1 MILLRKQPA
10 MCMRDT
16 GVTGWNSYVCPR
28 FRENSHGIDAARYSV
43 SPLKTTVC
51 TAKGCVCCCFYRRGM
66 IQIRRHNN
74 ILGGQKYDLRKNRTR
89 NLTITLRVTS
99 SERELFLRGAEKR
112 NMTLT
117 DFLVSAALYK
127 PSHAIKE
134 CKAILKKLNEVQA
147 ELLRAESDHPDY
159 ADVLA
164 AQKELYQLLFLLAR
178 KETI

>member
-1 MILLRKQPA
+1 MISEK
-10 MCMRDT
+10 
-16 GVTGWNSYVCPR
+16 
-28 FRENSHGIDAARYSV
+28 H
-43 SPLKTTVC
+43 
-51 TAKGCVCCCFYRRGM
+51 
-66 IQIRRHNN
+66 
-74 ILGGQKYDLRKNRTR
+74 RTR
-89 NLTITLRVTS
+89 NLTITLRVTP

-112 NMTLT
+112 HMTLT
-117 DFLVSAALYK
+117 DFLISAALYR

-147 ELLRAESDHPDY
+147 ELLRAEFDHPDY

>member
-1 MILLRKQPA
+1 MTARSVAPSPGA
-10 MCMRDT
+10 DT
-16 GVTGWNSYVCPR
+16 N
-28 FRENSHGIDAARYSV
+28 
-43 SPLKTTVC
+43 
-51 TAKGCVCCCFYRRGM
+51 TAT
-66 IQIRRHNN
+66 
-74 ILGGQKYDLRKNRTR
+74 QKLFWEDKSIISEKNRTR

-127 PSHAIKE
+127 PSPAIKE

>member
-1 MILLRKQPA
+1 MTARSVAPSPGA
-10 MCMRDT
+10 DT
-16 GVTGWNSYVCPR
+16 N
-28 FRENSHGIDAARYSV
+28 
-43 SPLKTTVC
+43 TT
-51 TAKGCVCCCFYRRGM
+51 T
-66 IQIRRHNN
+66 
-74 ILGGQKYDLRKNRTR
+74 QKLFWEDKSIISEKNRTR

-127 PSHAIKE
+127 PSPAIKE

>member
-1 MILLRKQPA
+1 MTARSVAPSPGA
-10 MCMRDT
+10 DT
-16 GVTGWNSYVCPR
+16 N
-28 FRENSHGIDAARYSV
+28 
-43 SPLKTTVC
+43 TT
-51 TAKGCVCCCFYRRGM
+51 T
-66 IQIRRHNN
+66 
-74 ILGGQKYDLRKNRTR
+74 QKLFWEDKSIISEKNRTR

>member
-1 MILLRKQPA
+1 MTDNIKRK
-10 MCMRDT
+10 
-16 GVTGWNSYVCPR
+16 
-28 FRENSHGIDAARYSV
+28 
-43 SPLKTTVC
+43 
-51 TAKGCVCCCFYRRGM
+51 
-66 IQIRRHNN
+66 
-74 ILGGQKYDLRKNRTR
+74 R

-99 SERELFLRGAEKR
+99 SERELFLRSAEKR

-127 PSHAIKE
+127 PSPAIKE

-164 AQKELYQLLFLLAR
+164 TQKELYQLLFLLAR

>member
-1 MILLRKQPA
+1 MISEK
-10 MCMRDT
+10 
-16 GVTGWNSYVCPR
+16 
-28 FRENSHGIDAARYSV
+28 H
-43 SPLKTTVC
+43 
-51 TAKGCVCCCFYRRGM
+51 
-66 IQIRRHNN
+66 
-74 ILGGQKYDLRKNRTR
+74 RTR

-117 DFLVSAALYK
+117 DFLVSVALYK
-127 PSHAIKE
+127 PSHAVQE
-134 CKAILKKLNEVQA
+134 CKAILKKLNEVQV

-164 AQKELYQLLFLLAR
+164 TQKELYQLLFLLAR

>member
-1 MILLRKQPA
+1 MISEK
-10 MCMRDT
+10 
-16 GVTGWNSYVCPR
+16 
-28 FRENSHGIDAARYSV
+28 H
-43 SPLKTTVC
+43 
-51 TAKGCVCCCFYRRGM
+51 
-66 IQIRRHNN
+66 
-74 ILGGQKYDLRKNRTR
+74 RTR
-89 NLTITLRVTS
+89 NQTITLRVTP

-117 DFLVSAALYK
+117 DFLVSAALCK
-127 PSHAIKE
+127 PSHAIKD

-164 AQKELYQLLFLLAR
+164 TQKELYQMLFLLAR

>member
-16 GVTGWNSYVCPR
+16 GVTGWNSYVRDTVYDPR

-74 ILGGQKYDLRKNRTR
+74 ILGGQKYDLRKKQNTKPDHHPARYIVGARTFPPGC
-89 NLTITLRVTS
+89 
-99 SERELFLRGAEKR
+99 REKKHDADRFSRQCR
-112 NMTLT
+112 
-117 DFLVSAALYK
+117 AL
-127 PSHAIKE
+127 
-134 CKAILKKLNEVQA
+134 
-147 ELLRAESDHPDY
+147 
-159 ADVLA
+159 
-164 AQKELYQLLFLLAR
+164 
-178 KETI
+178 

>member
-1 MILLRKQPA
+1 MSSEK
-10 MCMRDT
+10 
-16 GVTGWNSYVCPR
+16 
-28 FRENSHGIDAARYSV
+28 H
-43 SPLKTTVC
+43 
-51 TAKGCVCCCFYRRGM
+51 
-66 IQIRRHNN
+66 
-74 ILGGQKYDLRKNRTR
+74 RTR

-127 PSHAIKE
+127 PSPAIKE

-147 ELLRAESDHPDY
+147 QLLSEKSEHPDY
-159 ADVLA
+159 ADVLS
-164 AQKELYQLLFLLAR
+164 AQKDLYRMLFLLAR

>member
-1 MILLRKQPA
+1 MISEK
-10 MCMRDT
+10 
-16 GVTGWNSYVCPR
+16 
-28 FRENSHGIDAARYSV
+28 H
-43 SPLKTTVC
+43 
-51 TAKGCVCCCFYRRGM
+51 
-66 IQIRRHNN
+66 
-74 ILGGQKYDLRKNRTR
+74 RTR
-89 NLTITLRVTS
+89 NQTITLRVTP

-178 KETI
+178 KETIRTYKPKSSPALRIIPTRSPWMKSSLSFASAGKRCTS

>member
-1 MILLRKQPA
+1 MKKFVFCGRK
-10 MCMRDT
+10 DK
-16 GVTGWNSYVCPR
+16 VTMNS
-28 FRENSHGIDAARYSV
+28 
-43 SPLKTTVC
+43 
-51 TAKGCVCCCFYRRGM
+51 
-66 IQIRRHNN
+66 
-74 ILGGQKYDLRKNRTR
+74 
-89 NLTITLRVTS
+89 
-99 SERELFLRGAEKR
+99 
-112 NMTLT
+112 
-117 DFLVSAALYK
+117 K

>member
-1 MILLRKQPA
+1 MISEKR
-10 MCMRDT
+10 
-16 GVTGWNSYVCPR
+16 
-28 FRENSHGIDAARYSV
+28 
-43 SPLKTTVC
+43 
-51 TAKGCVCCCFYRRGM
+51 
-66 IQIRRHNN
+66 
-74 ILGGQKYDLRKNRTR
+74 RTR
-89 NLTITLRVTS
+89 NLTITLRVTP

-127 PSHAIKE
+127 PSHAINE

-147 ELLRAESDHPDY
+147 ELLRAESDYPDY

>member
-1 MILLRKQPA
+1 MI
-10 MCMRDT
+10 
-16 GVTGWNSYVCPR
+16 S
-28 FRENSHGIDAARYSV
+28 E
-43 SPLKTTVC
+43 
-51 TAKGCVCCCFYRRGM
+51 
-66 IQIRRHNN
+66 
-74 ILGGQKYDLRKNRTR
+74 KNRTR

-164 AQKELYQLLFLLAR
+164 AQIKPHFIYNAISAIQYVASMRGQKDIELSFASAG
-178 KETI
+178 KPCTS

>member
-1 MILLRKQPA
+1 MI
-10 MCMRDT
+10 
-16 GVTGWNSYVCPR
+16 S
-28 FRENSHGIDAARYSV
+28 E
-43 SPLKTTVC
+43 
-51 TAKGCVCCCFYRRGM
+51 
-66 IQIRRHNN
+66 
-74 ILGGQKYDLRKNRTR
+74 KNRTR

-99 SERELFLRGAEKR
+99 SERGLFLRGAEKK

-127 PSHAIKE
+127 PSHAINE
-134 CKAILKKLNEVQA
+134 CKVILKKLNEVQA
-147 ELLRAESDHPDY
+147 ELLRAESDYPDY

>member
-1 MILLRKQPA
+1 MGNGLRRLTTARSVAPSPGA
-10 MCMRDT
+10 DT
-16 GVTGWNSYVCPR
+16 N
-28 FRENSHGIDAARYSV
+28 
-43 SPLKTTVC
+43 
-51 TAKGCVCCCFYRRGM
+51 TA
-66 IQIRRHNN
+66 IQKI
-74 ILGGQKYDLRKNRTR
+74 IWEDKSIISEKNRTR

>member
-1 MILLRKQPA
+1 M
-10 MCMRDT
+10 
-16 GVTGWNSYVCPR
+16 SS
-28 FRENSHGIDAARYSV
+28 E
-43 SPLKTTVC
+43 
-51 TAKGCVCCCFYRRGM
+51 
-66 IQIRRHNN
+66 
-74 ILGGQKYDLRKNRTR
+74 KNRTR

-134 CKAILKKLNEVQA
+134 YKAILKKLNEVQA

-159 ADVLA
+159 KNFFDEKDHRDIHDLVVGLKCPWMITYDNAPEIHKIYSGLQAWQFDMVYGVANSGLNSEILFISDVSLLPE
-164 AQKELYQLLFLLAR
+164 KPNDKKIKINLRQL
-178 KETI
+178 

>member
-1 MILLRKQPA
+1 MISEK
-10 MCMRDT
+10 
-16 GVTGWNSYVCPR
+16 
-28 FRENSHGIDAARYSV
+28 H
-43 SPLKTTVC
+43 
-51 TAKGCVCCCFYRRGM
+51 
-66 IQIRRHNN
+66 
-74 ILGGQKYDLRKNRTR
+74 RTR
-89 NLTITLRVTS
+89 NLTITLRVTP

-134 CKAILKKLNEVQA
+134 CKANLKKMNEVQA
-147 ELLRAESDHPDY
+147 EFLRAESDNPDY

>member
-1 MILLRKQPA
+1 VGNGLRRLTTTRSVVPSPGADTNTAIQKIIWEDKNMI
-10 MCMRDT
+10 
-16 GVTGWNSYVCPR
+16 S
-28 FRENSHGIDAARYSV
+28 E
-43 SPLKTTVC
+43 
-51 TAKGCVCCCFYRRGM
+51 
-66 IQIRRHNN
+66 
-74 ILGGQKYDLRKNRTR
+74 KNRTR
-89 NLTITLRVTS
+89 NLTITLRVTP

-164 AQKELYQLLFLLAR
+164 TQKELYQLLFLLAR

>member
-1 MILLRKQPA
+1 MSSEKKQNTKP
-10 MCMRDT
+10 DHH
-16 GVTGWNSYVCPR
+16 P
-28 FRENSHGIDAARYSV
+28 ARYIV
-43 SPLKTTVC
+43 G
-51 TAKGCVCCCFYRRGM
+51 A
-66 IQIRRHNN
+66 
-74 ILGGQKYDLRKNRTR
+74 RT
-89 NLTITLRVTS
+89 
-99 SERELFLRGAEKR
+99 FPPGAEKR

>member
-1 MILLRKQPA
+1 MISEK
-10 MCMRDT
+10 
-16 GVTGWNSYVCPR
+16 
-28 FRENSHGIDAARYSV
+28 H
-43 SPLKTTVC
+43 
-51 TAKGCVCCCFYRRGM
+51 
-66 IQIRRHNN
+66 
-74 ILGGQKYDLRKNRTR
+74 RTR
-89 NLTITLRVTS
+89 NQTITLRVTS

-127 PSHAIKE
+127 PSRAIKE
-134 CKAILKKLNEVQA
+134 SKAILKKLNEVQA

-164 AQKELYQLLFLLAR
+164 VQKELYQLLFLLAR

>member
-1 MILLRKQPA
+1 MI
-10 MCMRDT
+10 
-16 GVTGWNSYVCPR
+16 S
-28 FRENSHGIDAARYSV
+28 E
-43 SPLKTTVC
+43 
-51 TAKGCVCCCFYRRGM
+51 
-66 IQIRRHNN
+66 
-74 ILGGQKYDLRKNRTR
+74 KNRTR

-127 PSHAIKE
+127 PSPAIKE

-147 ELLRAESDHPDY
+147 QLLSEKSEHPDY
-159 ADVLA
+159 ADVLS
-164 AQKELYQLLFLLAR
+164 AQKDLYRMLFLLAR

>member
-1 MILLRKQPA
+1 MISEK
-10 MCMRDT
+10 
-16 GVTGWNSYVCPR
+16 
-28 FRENSHGIDAARYSV
+28 H
-43 SPLKTTVC
+43 
-51 TAKGCVCCCFYRRGM
+51 
-66 IQIRRHNN
+66 
-74 ILGGQKYDLRKNRTR
+74 RTR
-89 NLTITLRVTS
+89 NQTITLRVTP

-147 ELLRAESDHPDY
+147 QLLSEKSEHPDY
-159 ADVLA
+159 ADVLS
-164 AQKELYQLLFLLAR
+164 AQKDLYRMLFLLAR

>member
-1 MILLRKQPA
+1 MI
-10 MCMRDT
+10 
-16 GVTGWNSYVCPR
+16 S
-28 FRENSHGIDAARYSV
+28 E
-43 SPLKTTVC
+43 
-51 TAKGCVCCCFYRRGM
+51 
-66 IQIRRHNN
+66 
-74 ILGGQKYDLRKNRTR
+74 KNRTR

-127 PSHAIKE
+127 PSRAIKE

-164 AQKELYQLLFLLAR
+164 TQKELYQLLFLLAR

>member
-1 MILLRKQPA
+1 MGNGLRRLTTARSVAPSPGA
-10 MCMRDT
+10 DT
-16 GVTGWNSYVCPR
+16 N
-28 FRENSHGIDAARYSV
+28 
-43 SPLKTTVC
+43 
-51 TAKGCVCCCFYRRGM
+51 TA
-66 IQIRRHNN
+66 IQKI
-74 ILGGQKYDLRKNRTR
+74 IWEDKSIISEKNRTR

-117 DFLVSAALYK
+117 DFLVSATLYK

-147 ELLRAESDHPDY
+147 KLLRAESDHPDY